1 MTYHIGYSNEREYED
16 ACAQEARNARMAA
29 QSCNAILTL
38 RQADFAL
45 ACMRQ
50 NADEAVGLVE
60 DLFDAH
66 GWPSDDLD
74 TAWLDD
80 AGRVTW
86 ELFTAYRKEGA

>member
-1 MTYHIGYSNEREYED
+1 MTEHEYNA
-16 ACAQEARNARMAA
+16 ACAERAASERRAAEA
-29 QSCNAILTL
+29 CNEILTL

-60 DLFDAH
+60 ALFVTPR
-66 GWPSDDLD
+66 WPSDDLD

-86 ELFTAYRKEGA
+86 ELFIAYRAGAA

>member
-1 MTYHIGYSNEREYED
+1 MTYHIGYTNEQEYED
-16 ACAQEARNARMAA
+16 DCAQEARNARLAA
-29 QSCNAILTL
+29 KSCNAILTL

-50 NADEAVGLVE
+50 DADEAVGLVE
-60 DLFDAH
+60 DLFDTH

-86 ELFTAYRKEGA
+86 ELFTAYRKVGA

>member
-1 MTYHIGYSNEREYED
+1 MTEHEYNA
-16 ACAQEARNARMAA
+16 ACAERAASERRAAEAAND
-29 QSCNAILTL
+29 ILTL

-60 DLFDAH
+60 DLFDTH

-86 ELFTAYRKEGA
+86 ELFTAYRAVGAA

>member
-1 MTYHIGYSNEREYED
+1 MLGYTAEREYHDNCAERAASERRAAE
-16 ACAQEARNARMAA
+16 ACNE
-29 QSCNAILTL
+29 ILTL

-45 ACMRQ
+45 ACFWQ
-50 NADEAVGLVE
+50 NPVEAIALVE

-86 ELFTAYRKEGA
+86 ELFKAYRSIGA

>member
-1 MTYHIGYSNEREYED
+1 MTEHEYNA
-16 ACAQEARNARMAA
+16 ACAERARDDRRAAEA
-29 QSCNAILTL
+29 CNAILTL

-45 ACMRQ
+45 ACIRQ

-60 DLFDAH
+60 DLFDTH

-86 ELFTAYRKEGA
+86 ELFTAYRAVGAA